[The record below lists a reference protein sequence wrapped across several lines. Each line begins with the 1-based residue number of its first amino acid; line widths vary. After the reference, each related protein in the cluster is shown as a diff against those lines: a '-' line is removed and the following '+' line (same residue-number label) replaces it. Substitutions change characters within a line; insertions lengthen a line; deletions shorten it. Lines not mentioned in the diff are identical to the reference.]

1 MSAATD
7 VRDAPVESDTR
18 DEHRLMPRW
27 WREVV
32 YVIAFYMV
40 YSLIRNQ
47 FGSSTVSAET
57 AFDNAVLIIDIQR
70 QMGLFIELEVQRAF
84 LDHSWFVW
92 LLNVFYGTLHFV
104 ATAGVMLYL
113 YRMHPTHYV
122 RWRTVLAW
130 TTGLA
135 LIGFALFPLM
145 PPRLMNA
152 GGAWGWTSEE
162 YDFVDTLVEFGGLW
176 SFSSDGMQSISNQY
190 AAMPSLHIGWALWCV
205 LALWAVVDSRWKR
218 WALFLYPTAT
228 LFAIVVTGN
237 HFVLDAVGGV
247 IVLAAGYLAGLITVR
262 RLYPWLAELRQRR
275 ARTERRE
282 QDAASA

>member
-1 MSAATD
+1 MSTATEVREPPTGGD
-7 VRDAPVESDTR
+7 VHERKLR
-18 DEHRLMPRW
+18 PRW

-32 YVIAFYMV
+32 YVVAFYLI

-47 FGSSTVSAET
+47 FGSNTVSPQA
-57 AFDNAVLIIDIQR
+57 AFDNAVWLIDLQR
-70 QMGLFIELEVQRAF
+70 QLGLFIELEVQRAF
-84 LDHSWFVW
+84 LDHDWFIW

-104 ATAGVMLYL
+104 ATAAVMLYL
-113 YRMHPTHYV
+113 YRSHPAHYV

-152 GGAWGWTSEE
+152 GGRWGWRSEE
-162 YDFVDTLVEFGGLW
+162 FDFVDTLVEFGGLW

-205 LALWAVVDSRWKR
+205 LAMWAVVASRWKR
-218 WALFLYPTAT
+218 WAMFLYPSAT

-237 HFVLDAVGGV
+237 HFVLDAVGGA
-247 IVLAAGYLAGLITVR
+247 IVLGAGYLAGLITVR
-262 RLYPWLAELRQRR
+262 RLYPWLAELRLRR
-275 ARTERRE
+275 GGIRRWRTL
-282 QDAASA
+282 S